1 MTSDLF
7 SLIFITALLIL
18 IVVLFI
24 RIAIRIRKHGG
35 SLTTLMF
42 GSTYEFYN
50 KDKRKAIEQLVET
63 KANKK
68 MEEESTDKPQEV

>member
-1 MTSDLF
+1 MTNDLF
-7 SLIFITALLIL
+7 SLIFITVLLIL
-18 IVVLFI
+18 VVALFI
-24 RIAIRIRKHGG
+24 RIALRTRKHGG

-50 KDKRKAIEQLVET
+50 NEKRKAIEQIVEN

-68 MEEESTDKPQEV
+68 MKEESTDKPQET